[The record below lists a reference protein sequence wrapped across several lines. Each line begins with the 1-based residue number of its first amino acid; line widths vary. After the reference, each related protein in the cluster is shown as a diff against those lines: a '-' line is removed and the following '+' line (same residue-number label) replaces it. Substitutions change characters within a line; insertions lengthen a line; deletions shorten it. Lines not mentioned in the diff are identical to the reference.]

1 MDAENIILTERRNL
15 NTTDIDLCDTL
26 VMLKMINDEDLKV
39 IYAIK
44 ECLPEIA
51 TAVDIIADN
60 FLKGGRLLYFGAG
73 TSGRLGILDA
83 SECPP
88 TFNVS
93 PKMVQGIIAGG
104 DKAITSAIEGAE
116 DSEELAIQDFDKLN
130 ITQNDTIVVISA
142 SGNAQYV
149 VTILEKAKQTGART
163 IAITSNPNAST
174 KEFSDCFICAKTGE
188 EVISGSTRMKAG
200 SAQKMILNML
210 TTASMIK
217 IGKTY
222 ENLMIDVNPTNKKLK
237 ERAIRIVAEISG
249 STPQTAQN
257 ALENSHFKIKH
268 SILKIKYNLDFD
280 KSEELLTKF
289 NGVLR
294 KVFNYLESENN
305 L

>member
-1 MDAENIILTERRNL
+1 MDTKNIILTERRNP

-26 VMLKMINDEDLKV
+26 GMLKLINDEDLKV
-39 IYAIK
+39 IHAIK
-44 ECLPEIA
+44 ECLPKIA
-51 TAVDIIADN
+51 EAVDIIADN
-60 FLKGGRLLYFGAG
+60 FIKGGRLLYFGAG

-88 TFNVS
+88 TFSVS
-93 PKMVQGIIAGG
+93 PEMVQGIIAGG
-104 DKAITSAIEGAE
+104 NKAIKSAIEGAE
-116 DSEELAIQDFDKLN
+116 DSEELAVQDFDKLN
-130 ITQNDTIVVISA
+130 ITANDTIVVISA

-149 VTILEKAKQTGART
+149 ITILEKAKLTGART

-174 KEFSDCFICAKTGE
+174 QRFSDCFICVNTGE

-237 ERAIRIVAEISG
+237 ERAVRIVAEISG
-249 STPQTAQN
+249 STPQIAQN
-257 ALENSHFKIKH
+257 TLEESRFKIKH

-280 KSEELLTKF
+280 KSEVLLTKF